1 MGVRVCVCARARVCV
16 GGGCDTA
23 AMPAGGE
30 GDGMASRCVF
40 LLRCVAGG
48 GIAVR
53 AEDGVVF
60 HQMINE
66 PLACIDQQAGMG

>member
-1 MGVRVCVCARARVCV
+1 MSV
-16 GGGCDTA
+16 GGV
-23 AMPAGGE
+23 